1 MYINVRPILR
11 LSDEDE
17 TKIKA
22 TIEILEKLL
31 REMNKLNTELV
42 ETVNGNTIFVDEVSD
57 ALTYLNDI
65 SD

>member
-22 TIEILEKLL
+22 TIEILEKLS
-31 REMNKLNTELV
+31 REMKKLNTELV

>member
-22 TIEILEKLL
+22 TIEILEKLS
-31 REMNKLNTELV
+31 REMKKLNTELV
-42 ETVNGNTIFVDEVSD
+42 ETVNGNTIFIDEVSD

>member
-11 LSDEDE
+11 LSNEEE

-22 TIEILEKLL
+22 TIELLEKLL

-42 ETVNGNTIFVDEVSD
+42 ETVNGNTIFIDEVSD